1 MQLDFNKSLYNMNN
15 TDIKSAIAELSTT
28 MFLLEE
34 EYMENGGE
42 VTEYT
47 ATMESNIERLK
58 VLLTTEGVDSLGR
71 WLKSKEDQIKSLKAE
86 RDSVTRQIKSCE
98 NTIDYIKT
106 QINKVLVAT
115 EQEKVK
121 GTFYSF
127 AATTSE
133 TTSVDK
139 DALKEQFMEAVEKK
153 LRGGKNPVI
162 PVDVTITL
170 GASIKN
176 VPEGAEIPSYYL
188 KESKPSVKFTKP
200 RASKED
206 K

>member
-1 MQLDFNKSLYNMNN
+1 MNN
-15 TDIKSAIAELSTT
+15 NDIKSALAALSET

-47 ATMESNIERLK
+47 ATMEANIERLK
-58 VLLTTEGVDSLGR
+58 ILLTTEGVDSLGR
-71 WLKSKEDQIKSLKAE
+71 WMKSKEDALKALKAE
-86 RDSVTRQIKSCE
+86 KDSVNRQIKSCE
-98 NTIDYIKT
+98 NTIEYIKKMV
-106 QINKVLVAT
+106 NNVLVST

-139 DALKEQFMEAVEKK
+139 ETLNKTFLKAVEKK
-153 LRGGKNPVI
+153 LRGGKKPVI
-162 PVDVTITL
+162 PADVTITL
-170 GASIKN
+170 GASITK
-176 VPEGAEIPSYYL
+176 VPEGAEIPAYYI
-188 KESKPSVKFTKP
+188 KNSKPSVCFTKP
-200 RASKED
+200 RASKEV
-206 K
+206 

>member
-1 MQLDFNKSLYNMNN
+1 MNN

-47 ATMESNIERLK
+47 ATMEANIERLK

-106 QINKVLVAT
+106 QINNVLVAT

-139 DALKEQFMEAVEKK
+139 DALKEQFMDAVEKK
-153 LRGGKNPVI
+153 LRSGKNPVI

>member
-1 MQLDFNKSLYNMNN
+1 MNN
-15 TDIKSAIAELSTT
+15 NDIKAAIAALSET

-34 EYMENGGE
+34 EYLENGGE

-47 ATMESNIERLK
+47 ATMEANIERLK
-58 VLLTTEGVDSLGR
+58 ILLTTEGVDSLGR
-71 WLKSKEDQIKSLKAE
+71 WLKSREDALKALKAE
-86 RDSVTRQIKSCE
+86 RDSVNRQIKSCE
-98 NTIDYIKT
+98 NTIEYIKT
-106 QINKVLVAT
+106 MVNRVLVST

-139 DALKEQFMEAVEKK
+139 DALNMQFMDAVEKK

-162 PVDVTITL
+162 PADVTITL

-176 VPEGAEIPSYYL
+176 VPEGAEIPAYYL
-188 KESKPSVKFTKP
+188 HNSKPSVRFTKP
-200 RASKED
+200 RASKEE
-206 K
+206 KS

>member
-1 MQLDFNKSLYNMNN
+1 MNN

-47 ATMESNIERLK
+47 ATMEANIERLK

-98 NTIDYIKT
+98 NTIDNIKT
-106 QINKVLVAT
+106 QINNVLVAT

>member
-1 MQLDFNKSLYNMNN
+1 MNN
-15 TDIKSAIAELSTT
+15 TDIKAALAALSEA
-28 MFLLEE
+28 MFFLEE
-34 EYMENGGE
+34 EYIENGGE
-42 VTEYT
+42 VTECT
-47 ATMESNIERLK
+47 LIMEANIERLK

-71 WLKSKEDQIKSLKAE
+71 WMKSQEDRIKALKAE
-86 RDSVTRQIKSCE
+86 RDSVNRQIKSCE

-106 QINKVLVAT
+106 MVNRVLVAT

-127 AATTSE
+127 SATTSE

-139 DALKEQFMEAVEKK
+139 DALKERFMEAVEKK
-153 LRGGKNPVI
+153 LRGGKKPVI
-162 PVDVTITL
+162 PADVTITL
-170 GASIKN
+170 GASIKS

-188 KESKPSVKFTKP
+188 KETKPSVRFTKP

>member
-1 MQLDFNKSLYNMNN
+1 MNN

-47 ATMESNIERLK
+47 ATMEANIERLK

-106 QINKVLVAT
+106 QINNVLVAT

>member
-1 MQLDFNKSLYNMNN
+1 MNN

-42 VTEYT
+42 ITEYT
-47 ATMESNIERLK
+47 TTMEANIERLK

-86 RDSVTRQIKSCE
+86 RDSITRQIKSCE
-98 NTIDYIKT
+98 NTIEYIKT
-106 QINKVLVAT
+106 MVNHVLVST
-115 EQEKVK
+115 GEEKVK
-121 GTFYSF
+121 GTCYSF

-139 DALKEQFMEAVEKK
+139 DALNLKFMDAVEKK

-162 PVDVTITL
+162 PADVTITL

-188 KESKPSVKFTKP
+188 HNTKPSVKFTKP
-200 RASKED
+200 RASKEE

>member
-1 MQLDFNKSLYNMNN
+1 MNN

-47 ATMESNIERLK
+47 ATMEANIERLK

-71 WLKSKEDQIKSLKAE
+71 WLKSKEDQMKSLKAE
-86 RDSVTRQIKSCE
+86 RDSITRQIKSCE
-98 NTIDYIKT
+98 NTIEYIKT
-106 QINKVLVAT
+106 LVNHVLVSIG
-115 EQEKVK
+115 EEKVK
-121 GTFYSF
+121 GTCYSF
-127 AATTSE
+127 TATTSE

-139 DALKEQFMEAVEKK
+139 DALKEQFMDAVEKK

>member
-1 MQLDFNKSLYNMNN
+1 MNN

-47 ATMESNIERLK
+47 ATMEANIERLK

-86 RDSVTRQIKSCE
+86 RDSITRQIKSCE
-98 NTIDYIKT
+98 NTIEYIKT
-106 QINKVLVAT
+106 MVNHVLVST
-115 EQEKVK
+115 GEEKVK
-121 GTFYSF
+121 GTCYSF
-127 AATTSE
+127 TATTSE

-139 DALKEQFMEAVEKK
+139 DALKEQFMDAVEKK

>member
-1 MQLDFNKSLYNMNN
+1 MNN

-47 ATMESNIERLK
+47 ATMEANIERLK

-71 WLKSKEDQIKSLKAE
+71 WMKSKEDQMKSLKAE
-86 RDSVTRQIKSCE
+86 RDSITRQIKSCE
-98 NTIDYIKT
+98 NTIEYIKT
-106 QINKVLVAT
+106 LVNHVLVST
-115 EQEKVK
+115 GEEKVK
-121 GTFYSF
+121 GTCYSF

-139 DALKEQFMEAVEKK
+139 DALKEQFMDAVEKK

>member
-1 MQLDFNKSLYNMNN
+1 MNN

-42 VTEYT
+42 ITEYT
-47 ATMESNIERLK
+47 ITMEANIERLK

-86 RDSVTRQIKSCE
+86 RDSITRQIKSCE
-98 NTIDYIKT
+98 NTIEYIKT
-106 QINKVLVAT
+106 MVNHVLVST
-115 EQEKVK
+115 GEEKVK
-121 GTFYSF
+121 GTCYSF

-139 DALKEQFMEAVEKK
+139 DALNLKFMDAVEKK

-162 PVDVTITL
+162 PADVTITL

-188 KESKPSVKFTKP
+188 HNTKPSVKFTKP
-200 RASKED
+200 RASKE
-206 K
+206 

>member
-1 MQLDFNKSLYNMNN
+1 MNN
-15 TDIKSAIAELSTT
+15 NDIKSALAELSTT

-47 ATMESNIERLK
+47 ATMEANIERLK

-71 WLKSKEDQIKSLKAE
+71 WLKSQEDRNKTLKAE
-86 RDSVTRQIKSCE
+86 RDSINRQIKSCE

-106 QINKVLVAT
+106 MVNRVLGMT

-121 GTFYSF
+121 GTLYSF
-127 AATTSE
+127 TTTTSE

-139 DALKEQFMEAVEKK
+139 EILNKKFFEAVEKK
-153 LRGGKNPVI
+153 LRGGKRPVI

-176 VPEGAEIPSYYL
+176 VPEGAEIPAYYIHS
-188 KESKPSVKFTKP
+188 SKPSVKFTKP

>member
-1 MQLDFNKSLYNMNN
+1 MNN

-47 ATMESNIERLK
+47 ATMEANIERLK

-71 WLKSKEDQIKSLKAE
+71 WMKSKEDQMKSLKAE
-86 RDSVTRQIKSCE
+86 RDSITRQIKSCE
-98 NTIDYIKT
+98 NTIEYIKT
-106 QINKVLVAT
+106 LVNHVLIST
-115 EQEKVK
+115 GEEKVK
-121 GTFYSF
+121 GTCYSF

-139 DALKEQFMEAVEKK
+139 DALKEQFMDAVEKK

>member
-1 MQLDFNKSLYNMNN
+1 MNN

-47 ATMESNIERLK
+47 ATMEANIERLK

-71 WLKSKEDQIKSLKAE
+71 WMKSKEDQMKSLKAE
-86 RDSVTRQIKSCE
+86 RDSITRQIKSCE
-98 NTIDYIKT
+98 NTIEYIKT
-106 QINKVLVAT
+106 LVNHVLVST
-115 EQEKVK
+115 GEEKVK
-121 GTFYSF
+121 GTCYSF
-127 AATTSE
+127 TATTSE

-139 DALKEQFMEAVEKK
+139 GALNQRFMEAVDKK

-162 PVDVTITL
+162 PADVTITL

>member
-1 MQLDFNKSLYNMNN
+1 MNN

-42 VTEYT
+42 ITEYT
-47 ATMESNIERLK
+47 TTMEANIERLK

-106 QINKVLVAT
+106 QINNVLVAT

-200 RASKED
+200 RSSKE
-206 K
+206 

>member
-1 MQLDFNKSLYNMNN
+1 MNN

-42 VTEYT
+42 ITEYT
-47 ATMESNIERLK
+47 TTMEANIERLK

-86 RDSVTRQIKSCE
+86 RDSITRQIKSCE
-98 NTIDYIKT
+98 NTIEYIKT
-106 QINKVLVAT
+106 MVNHVLVST
-115 EQEKVK
+115 GEEKVK
-121 GTFYSF
+121 GTCYSF
-127 AATTSE
+127 TATTSE

-200 RASKED
+200 RASKE
-206 K
+206 

>member
-1 MQLDFNKSLYNMNN
+1 MNN
-15 TDIKSAIAELSTT
+15 NDIKAAIAALSET

-34 EYMENGGE
+34 EYLENGGE

-47 ATMESNIERLK
+47 ATMEANIERLK

-86 RDSVTRQIKSCE
+86 RDSVSRQIKSCE
-98 NTIDYIKT
+98 ATIDYIKT
-106 QINKVLVAT
+106 MVNHILVST
-115 EQEKVK
+115 GEEKVK
-121 GTFYSF
+121 GTCYSF
-127 AATTSE
+127 AAATSE

-139 DALKEQFMEAVEKK
+139 DALKERFMDAVEKK

-162 PVDVTITL
+162 PADVTITL

-188 KESKPSVKFTKP
+188 KESRPTVKFTKP
-200 RASKED
+200 RASKEE

>member
-1 MQLDFNKSLYNMNN
+1 MNN

-34 EYMENGGE
+34 EYLENGGE

-47 ATMESNIERLK
+47 ATMEANIERLK
-58 VLLTTEGVDSLGR
+58 ILLTTEGVDSLGR
-71 WLKSKEDQIKSLKAE
+71 WLKSKEDAIKSLKAE
-86 RDSVTRQIKSCE
+86 KDSIMRQIKSCE
-98 NTIDYIKT
+98 NTIEYIKT
-106 QINKVLVAT
+106 MVNMVLVST

-121 GTFYSF
+121 GTCYSF
-127 AATTSE
+127 TATTSE

-139 DALKEQFMEAVEKK
+139 DALNEQFLEAVENK
-153 LRGGKNPVI
+153 LRGGKKPVI
-162 PVDVTITL
+162 PADVTITL

-176 VPEGAEIPSYYL
+176 VPEGAEIPAYYL
-188 KESKPSVKFTKP
+188 KNSKPSVRFTKP

>member
-1 MQLDFNKSLYNMNN
+1 MNN
-15 TDIKSAIAELSTT
+15 TDIKSAIAELSTI

-47 ATMESNIERLK
+47 TTMEANIERLK

-71 WLKSKEDQIKSLKAE
+71 WMKSKEDQMKSLKAE
-86 RDSVTRQIKSCE
+86 RDSITRQIKSCE
-98 NTIDYIKT
+98 NTIEYIKT
-106 QINKVLVAT
+106 LVNHVLVST
-115 EQEKVK
+115 GEEKVK
-121 GTFYSF
+121 GTCYSF

-139 DALKEQFMEAVEKK
+139 DALKEQFMDAVEKK
-153 LRGGKNPVI
+153 LRGGKKPVI

-176 VPEGAEIPSYYL
+176 VPVGAEIPSYYL

-200 RASKED
+200 SASKED

>member
-1 MQLDFNKSLYNMNN
+1 MNN

-47 ATMESNIERLK
+47 ATMEANIERLK

-86 RDSVTRQIKSCE
+86 RDSITRQIKSCE
-98 NTIDYIKT
+98 NTIEYIKT
-106 QINKVLVAT
+106 MVNHVLVST
-115 EQEKVK
+115 GEEKVK
-121 GTFYSF
+121 GTCYSF
-127 AATTSE
+127 TATTSE

-139 DALKEQFMEAVEKK
+139 DALKEQFMDAVEKK

-162 PVDVTITL
+162 PEDVTITL
-170 GASIKN
+170 GASITK

>member
-1 MQLDFNKSLYNMNN
+1 MNN

-42 VTEYT
+42 ITEYT
-47 ATMESNIERLK
+47 TTMEANIERLK

-86 RDSVTRQIKSCE
+86 RDSITRQIKSCE
-98 NTIDYIKT
+98 NTIEYIKT
-106 QINKVLVAT
+106 MVNHVLVST
-115 EQEKVK
+115 GEEKVK
-121 GTFYSF
+121 GTCYSF
-127 AATTSE
+127 TATTSE

-153 LRGGKNPVI
+153 LRGGKN
-162 PVDVTITL
+162 L
-170 GASIKN
+170 MS
-176 VPEGAEIPSYYL
+176 
-188 KESKPSVKFTKP
+188 
-200 RASKED
+200 
-206 K
+206 

>member
-1 MQLDFNKSLYNMNN
+1 MNN

-42 VTEYT
+42 ITEYT
-47 ATMESNIERLK
+47 TTMEANIERLK

-106 QINKVLVAT
+106 QINNVLVAT
-115 EQEKVK
+115 EQDKVK

-127 AATTSE
+127 AVTTSE

-139 DALKEQFMEAVEKK
+139 DALKERFMDAVEKK

-162 PVDVTITL
+162 PTDVTITL

-188 KESKPSVKFTKP
+188 KESRPTVKFTKP

>member
-1 MQLDFNKSLYNMNN
+1 MNN
-15 TDIKSAIAELSTT
+15 NDIKAAIAALSET

-42 VTEYT
+42 ITEYT
-47 ATMESNIERLK
+47 TTMEANIERLK
-58 VLLTTEGVDSLGR
+58 ILLTTEGVDSLGR
-71 WLKSKEDQIKSLKAE
+71 WLKSKEDALKALKAE
-86 RDSVTRQIKSCE
+86 KDSVMRQIKSCE

-106 QINKVLVAT
+106 MVNKVLVST

-133 TTSVDK
+133 TTSVDTET
-139 DALKEQFMEAVEKK
+139 LNNLFLEAVEKK

-162 PVDVTITL
+162 PADVTIKL
-170 GASIKN
+170 GASIKC
-176 VPEGAEIPSYYL
+176 VPEGAEIPAYYQHN
-188 KESKPSVKFTKP
+188 SRPSVKFTKP

>member
-1 MQLDFNKSLYNMNN
+1 MNN

-47 ATMESNIERLK
+47 ATMEANIERLK

-106 QINKVLVAT
+106 QINNVLVAT

-200 RASKED
+200 RASKE
-206 K
+206 

>member
-1 MQLDFNKSLYNMNN
+1 M
-15 TDIKSAIAELSTT
+15 
-28 MFLLEE
+28 
-34 EYMENGGE
+34 
-42 VTEYT
+42 
-47 ATMESNIERLK
+47 
-58 VLLTTEGVDSLGR
+58 
-71 WLKSKEDQIKSLKAE
+71 KSKEDQIKSLKAE

-106 QINKVLVAT
+106 QINNVLVAT

-127 AATTSE
+127 ATTTSE

-200 RASKED
+200 RASKE
-206 K
+206 